1 VTTNE
6 IGNRAF
12 FVGRPSFSHAS
23 KVSLAKDKKKHA
35 NQIVKL
41 K

>member
-6 IGNRAF
+6 IGNKAF
-12 FVGRPSFSHAS
+12 FVGRPSFSHAC
-23 KVSLAKDKKKHA
+23 KVSLAKDKKNHA
-35 NQIVKL
+35 NQIAKF